1 MKKPMKPFL
10 LIFLMLVLV
19 LSLMAQSAIKDYNG
33 NILPY
38 VGSSWISQ
46 TVSCT
51 ADTVWTKVTIPAG
64 TYEMLL
70 NPSAAIRIG
79 ADSLYAAAD
88 NYETT
93 LADTTAYISL
103 PAHNM
108 TSFWIRRS
116 AAGTAANLYLI
127 WCRATSFPAPHYE
140 TGRFS

>member
-1 MKKPMKPFL
+1 MKRF
-10 LIFLMLVLV
+10 LIFAVLC
-19 LSLMAQSAIKDYNG
+19 LTLFATLEAQSAIKDYNG

-51 ADTVWTKVTIPAG
+51 ADTVWKEVSIPAG
-64 TYEMLL
+64 VYEIIAQ
-70 NPSAAIRIG
+70 PSAAIKIA
-79 ADSLYAAAD
+79 ADTLYAAAD

-127 WCRATSFPAPHYE
+127 YKKW
-140 TGRFS
+140 

>member
-1 MKKPMKPFL
+1 MKRL
-10 LIFLMLVLV
+10 LIFAILCLTL
-19 LSLMAQSAIKDYNG
+19 LATLEAQSAIKDYNG

-51 ADTVWTKVTIPAG
+51 ADTVWKEVSIPAG
-64 TYEMLL
+64 VYEILAR
-70 NPSAAIRIG
+70 PSAAIKIA

-93 LADTTAYISL
+93 LADTTAYITL
-103 PAHNM
+103 PSHNM
-108 TSFWIRRS
+108 TSFWVRRS

-127 WCRATSFPAPHYE
+127 YKKW
-140 TGRFS
+140 

>member
-1 MKKPMKPFL
+1 MRRLSKLIL
-10 LIFLMLVLV
+10 LTIVAMMMISL
-19 LSLMAQSAIKDYNG
+19 LMAQSAIKDYNG

-51 ADTVWTKVTIPAG
+51 ADTVWKEVSIPAG
-64 TYEMLL
+64 VYEIIAR
-70 NPSAAIRIG
+70 PSAAIKIG

-93 LADTTAYISL
+93 LADTTAYITL

-127 WCRATSFPAPHYE
+127 YKKW
-140 TGRFS
+140 

>member
-1 MKKPMKPFL
+1 MKRL
-10 LIFLMLVLV
+10 LIFAILCLTL
-19 LSLMAQSAIKDYNG
+19 LATLEAQSAIKDYNG

-51 ADTVWTKVTIPAG
+51 ADTVWKEVSIPAG
-64 TYEMLL
+64 VYEILAR
-70 NPSAAIRIG
+70 PSAAIKIG

-93 LADTTAYISL
+93 LADTTAYITL

-116 AAGTAANLYLI
+116 AAGTAADLYI
-127 WCRATSFPAPHYE
+127 IFKKW
-140 TGRFS
+140 

>member
-1 MKKPMKPFL
+1 MKRF
-10 LIFLMLVLV
+10 LIFAILCLTLFAT
-19 LSLMAQSAIKDYNG
+19 LEAQSAIKDYNG

-51 ADTVWTKVTIPAG
+51 ADTVWKEVSIPAG
-64 TYEMLL
+64 VYEILAQ
-70 NPSAAIRIG
+70 PSAAIKIA
-79 ADSLYAAAD
+79 ADTLYAAAD

-127 WCRATSFPAPHYE
+127 YKKW
-140 TGRFS
+140 

>member
-1 MKKPMKPFL
+1 MKRL
-10 LIFLMLVLV
+10 LIFAILCLGL
-19 LSLMAQSAIKDYNG
+19 LATLEAQSAIKDYNG

-51 ADTVWTKVTIPAG
+51 ADTVWKEVSIPVG
-64 TYEMLL
+64 VYEIIAQ
-70 NPSAAIRIG
+70 PSASIKIA

-93 LADTTAYISL
+93 LADTTAYITL

-127 WCRATSFPAPHYE
+127 YKKW
-140 TGRFS
+140 

>member
-1 MKKPMKPFL
+1 MKRL
-10 LIFLMLVLV
+10 LIFAILCLTL
-19 LSLMAQSAIKDYNG
+19 LATLEAQSAIKDYNG

-51 ADTVWTKVTIPAG
+51 ADTVWKEVSIPAG
-64 TYEMLL
+64 VYEIIAR
-70 NPSAAIRIG
+70 PSAAIKIG
-79 ADSLYAAAD
+79 ADSLYASAD

-93 LADTTAYISL
+93 LADTTAYITL

-108 TSFWIRRS
+108 TSFWIRRA

-127 WCRATSFPAPHYE
+127 YKKW
-140 TGRFS
+140 

>member
-1 MKKPMKPFL
+1 MKRL
-10 LIFLMLVLV
+10 LIFAILCLGL
-19 LSLMAQSAIKDYNG
+19 LATLEAQSAIKDYNG

-51 ADTVWTKVTIPAG
+51 ADTVWKEVSIPAG
-64 TYEMLL
+64 VYEIIAQ
-70 NPSAAIRIG
+70 PSASIKIA

-116 AAGTAANLYLI
+116 AAGTAADLYI
-127 WCRATSFPAPHYE
+127 IFKKW
-140 TGRFS
+140 

>member
-1 MKKPMKPFL
+1 MKRL
-10 LIFLMLVLV
+10 LIFAILCLTL
-19 LSLMAQSAIKDYNG
+19 LATLEAQSAIKDYNG

-51 ADTVWTKVTIPAG
+51 ADTVWKEVSIPAG
-64 TYEMLL
+64 VYEIIAQ
-70 NPSAAIRIG
+70 PSASIKIA

-116 AAGTAANLYLI
+116 VAGTAADLYI
-127 WCRATSFPAPHYE
+127 IFKKW
-140 TGRFS
+140 

>member
-1 MKKPMKPFL
+1 MKRL
-10 LIFLMLVLV
+10 LIFAILCLTL
-19 LSLMAQSAIKDYNG
+19 LATLAAQSAIKDYNG

-51 ADTVWTKVTIPAG
+51 ADTVWKEVSIPAG
-64 TYEMLL
+64 VYEIIAQ
-70 NPSAAIRIG
+70 PSAAIKIA
-79 ADSLYAAAD
+79 ADSLYGDAD

-127 WCRATSFPAPHYE
+127 YKKW
-140 TGRFS
+140 

>member
-1 MKKPMKPFL
+1 MKRF
-10 LIFLMLVLV
+10 LIFAILCLAL
-19 LSLMAQSAIKDYNG
+19 LANLEAQSAIKDWNG

-51 ADTVWTKVTIPAG
+51 ADTVWKEISIPVG
-64 TYEMLL
+64 VYEFLAR
-70 NPSAAIRIG
+70 PSAAIKIG

-127 WCRATSFPAPHYE
+127 YKKW
-140 TGRFS
+140 

>member
-10 LIFLMLVLV
+10 LIFLMLVLA

-51 ADTVWTKVTIPAG
+51 ADTVWKEVSIPAG
-64 TYEMLL
+64 VYEILAQ
-70 NPSAAIRIG
+70 PSASIKIA

-108 TSFWIRRS
+108 SSFWIRRS

-127 WCRATSFPAPHYE
+127 YKKW
-140 TGRFS
+140 